1 VRRVPTAAHHF
12 AALAMRRIR
21 DKRPPS
27 AKTHS
32 AAAAPKTASRA
43 DASIPAF
50 KGAFMIAIRGLTAV
64 ALAAVT

>member
-1 VRRVPTAAHHF
+1 
-12 AALAMRRIR
+12 MRRIR